1 MAMDLVPEEQSFKDS
16 IRDANKFLINF
27 KKDSNMVITTTSTS
41 LLLATSVLASVVTTS
56 SNL

>member
-27 KKDSNMVITTTSTS
+27 KKDSNMVITTTS